1 MGLLGRDLV
10 YWVTFLCHY
19 SSVVTARPAHKFCA
33 QPQATPCA
41 PLCLYCHLYLEND
54 STLLCHRDVT
64 NPLKTDMDLFIG
76 AMGLL
81 QVPERGR
88 QRNSVL
94 CGHSA
99 TAVTYSVSRTK
110 SDLTALSL
118 SESENTV
125 ETFFP
130 H

>member
-1 MGLLGRDLV
+1 
-10 YWVTFLCHY
+10 
-19 SSVVTARPAHKFCA
+19 
-33 QPQATPCA
+33 
-41 PLCLYCHLYLEND
+41 
-54 STLLCHRDVT
+54 
-64 NPLKTDMDLFIG
+64 MDLFIG

-99 TAVTYSVSRTK
+99 SAVTYSVSRTK

-118 SESENTV
+118 SESESTV
-125 ETFFP
+125 ETFFL